1 MTAFRAK
8 TIPVCDADLNATK
21 LWFFSV
27 GMSWPAKNDVGKG
40 FEIELGT
47 VPEVLLQIYH
57 LQGYL
62 PVSRITHEGVVF
74 YLTDIP
80 LWPKDGDWASMT
92 KADSADGYL
101 FCPMSNVVCINE
113 FGRIYGVNPRVDPL
127 KGVG

>member
-8 TIPVCDADLNATK
+8 TIPVCDADFNATT
-21 LWFFSV
+21 LWFTSV
-27 GMSWPAKNDVGKG
+27 GMSLPAENEVGNG
-40 FEIELGT
+40 FEIELDT
-47 VPEVLLQIYH
+47 VPEVLSQIYH

-80 LWPKDGDWASMT
+80 LRQNDSNGASVT

-101 FCPMSNVVCINE
+101 FCPMSNVVCIND
-113 FGRIYGVNPRVDPL
+113 FGRIYGVNPRVELL
-127 KGVG
+127 KEVV